1 MMATTKKIPN
11 PIPALKIPS
20 TTPQDVKSAESIKN
34 VNTGMRFTIFIIGFD
49 FNCKSELQF

>member
-1 MMATTKKIPN
+1 MITAIIATTKKIPN

-34 VNTGMRFTIFIIGFD
+34 VNTGMGFAIFMWD
-49 FNCKSELQF
+49 VFNK